1 MDHSN
6 RPWLDGRP
14 LFFCSLFLA
23 LPLPAQQIDDIVVTA
38 RKREENLQD
47 VPLSLSAFSAED
59 LQRRGVENAYD
70 LALFTP
76 NFNTQK
82 QVGRTLDRPT
92 IRGMANSSTQGEP
105 NASYF
110 IDGVF
115 VSSSVASATTNTI
128 ERIEVLRG
136 PQSAQFGRATFSGAV
151 NYVTRQPGN
160 EWEAQL
166 NTKAG
171 SDEDVQGCRLGQRAP
186 DRGSTVFPGVRC
198 L

>member
-1 MDHSN
+1 MTVKAAKRWKGGGCGGSFKQALAW
-6 RPWLDGRP
+6 RPGAI
-14 LFFCSLFLA
+14 LFASSSWRCRC
-23 LPLPAQQIDDIVVTA
+23 PAQQIDDIVVTV

-47 VPLSLSAFSAED
+47 VPLLCPAFSAED

-92 IRGMANSSTQGEP
+92 VRGMANSSTQGEP

-128 ERIEVLRG
+128 ERIEVGVARSR
-136 PQSAQFGRATFSGAV
+136 PSSA
-151 NYVTRQPGN
+151 
-160 EWEAQL
+160 
-166 NTKAG
+166 
-171 SDEDVQGCRLGQRAP
+171 AP
-186 DRGSTVFPGVRC
+186 CFPAP
-198 L
+198 LIT